1 MRMRGIVAFE
11 SAARARGG
19 IRSRHTPI
27 IFLTAALE
35 DMQSMFRG
43 YEVGAVDYILKP
55 VHPDVLKSKVAIFA
69 DLYDKTAQLSAQIAR
84 RKAAERELSRLNE
97 DLEFKVR

>member
-19 IRSRHTPI
+19 VRSPHTPLF
-27 IFLTAALE
+27 FLPAALE